1 MVVIGAGLVLSSPFV
16 TLSLYPTSHVAMM
29 IYFFLGI
36 FSMVWYTGPIIAVI
50 HDVVPSDVK
59 ATAQALYILL
69 IRLLGDTFSPA
80 IVGEPADPYDLQG
93 ALLLPALIN
102 VVRGSY
108 FSWGVARSAKRYSA
122 VKICKRPHGTIYP
135 EWARWGDDL
144 EPAWLPGE

>member
-102 VVRGSY
+102 VVGGLVFLMGY
-108 FSWGVARSAKRYSA
+108 CQVGQA
-122 VKICKRPHGTIYP
+122 VLRRQDMQASTWHDIPRMGTMG
-135 EWARWGDDL
+135 R
-144 EPAWLPGE
+144 